1 VLVALLVA
9 EHRLILPVVLALPAV
24 PIFVAGRAAERAE
37 ELSRDYAE
45 QALRYRHLFVVADR
59 FRRQA
64 DSGGAINSVRLA
76 AVALDL
82 RASTSM
88 LKGLLGTITSEAERR
103 QLGWLR
109 ELAGNGVE
117 HTDQLAG
124 KLEQLQ
130 QAGPPQRATAEHEL
144 VDATDL
150 VRVAEQL
157 ARTICQGR
165 PVVVDAP
172 EGRLPV
178 RVNQDEV
185 LDVLGNLVLNAHRF
199 APPLSP
205 IHLVAEVQGGQVV
218 LAVEDDGV
226 EVTPERRERIFDEEA
241 GRDGRLGGGGLA
253 HGVAMARQLAHANG
267 GELRAVDPDRAG
279 GRARFELSLPLEP
292 ASAPGGA
299 PEPEGPLSAAR
310 PEAWR
315 LLGPERPHAPAAPR
329 DPAATKR

>member
-1 VLVALLVA
+1 VEHAKLL
-9 EHRLILPVVLALPAV
+9 
-24 PIFVAGRAAERAE
+24 
-37 ELSRDYAE
+37 
-45 QALRYRHLFVVADR
+45 
-59 FRRQA
+59 
-64 DSGGAINSVRLA
+64 SGKLDQLQESGAPQPGA
-76 AVALDL
+76 AV
-82 RASTSM
+82 RT
-88 LKGLLGTITSEAERR
+88 
-103 QLGWLR
+103 
-109 ELAGNGVE
+109 
-117 HTDQLAG
+117 H
-124 KLEQLQ
+124 
-130 QAGPPQRATAEHEL
+130 

-157 ARTICQGR
+157 ARTVCQGR

-205 IHLVAEVQGGQVV
+205 LHLVAEVQDGQVV

-226 EVTPERRERIFDEEA
+226 EVTPERRERIFDEQGV

-267 GELRAVDPDRAG
+267 GELRAVEAEGAG
-279 GRARFELSLPLEP
+279 GKARFELWLPLEP
-292 ASAPGGA
+292 ASALGGA
-299 PEPEGPLSAAR
+299 PEPEGPLGAAR

-315 LLGPERPHAPAAPR
+315 LFGPDRPHAPTEPR
-329 DPAATKR
+329 DPAPTKR

>member
-1 VLVALLVA
+1 
-9 EHRLILPVVLALPAV
+9 
-24 PIFVAGRAAERAE
+24 
-37 ELSRDYAE
+37 
-45 QALRYRHLFVVADR
+45 
-59 FRRQA
+59 
-64 DSGGAINSVRLA
+64 
-76 AVALDL
+76 
-82 RASTSM
+82 
-88 LKGLLGTITSEAERR
+88 
-103 QLGWLR
+103 
-109 ELAGNGVE
+109 
-117 HTDQLAG
+117 
-124 KLEQLQ
+124 
-130 QAGPPQRATAEHEL
+130 
-144 VDATDL
+144 

-267 GELRAVDPDRAG
+267 GELRAVDPDMAG

-292 ASAPGGA
+292 ASALGGA
-299 PEPEGPLSAAR
+299 PEPEGPLGAAR

-315 LLGPERPHAPAAPR
+315 LFGPERPHAPAEPR